1 MDAATGV
8 LPVPP
13 TVRLPTL
20 ITGTVALVGAVR
32 AMRRAVTAP

>member
-1 MDAATGV
+1 MGV

-20 ITGTVALVGAVR
+20 ITGTGSRCEVNTP
-32 AMRRAVTAP
+32 RR